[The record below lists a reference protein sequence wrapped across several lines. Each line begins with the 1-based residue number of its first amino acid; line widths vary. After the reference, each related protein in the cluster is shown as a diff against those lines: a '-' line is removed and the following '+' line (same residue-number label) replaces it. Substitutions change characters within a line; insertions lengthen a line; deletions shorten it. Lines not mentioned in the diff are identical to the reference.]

1 MQDISINPKIVR
13 LPINPMP
20 NLPIIPAA
28 ILCAAALLAPV
39 CLPWPAALV
48 ASCAFVWAAINSLLE
63 HNPRQYRTT
72 TEEDHE

>member
-1 MQDISINPKIVR
+1 M
-13 LPINPMP
+13 
-20 NLPIIPAA
+20 IPAA
-28 ILCAAALLAPV
+28 ILCAAAILAAV

-63 HNPRQYRTT
+63 HNPREYRTT